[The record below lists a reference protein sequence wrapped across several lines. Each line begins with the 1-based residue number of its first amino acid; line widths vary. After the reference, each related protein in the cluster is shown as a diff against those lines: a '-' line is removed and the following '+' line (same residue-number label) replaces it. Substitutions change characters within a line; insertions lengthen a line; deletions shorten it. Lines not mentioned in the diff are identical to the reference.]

1 MLPFNMHSKRVFGV
15 VSAEALRTLVGHLAV
30 VGLDVREEVGL
41 EGCGVGT
48 ISAAPASAVRQSLHL
63 PFYRGM
69 VACRGQHG
77 HWSETTH
84 GTTWSLVKNFTFR
97 VSENTGPE
105 KIHQKSL
112 RLLRKTS

>member
-15 VSAEALRTLVGHLAV
+15 VSTEALWTLVGHLAV

-63 PFYRGM
+63 PFYRCM
-69 VACRGQHG
+69 VALDVLIQMSSVGSCVIAVGAHPR
-77 HWSETTH
+77 T
-84 GTTWSLVKNFTFR
+84 VNF
-97 VSENTGPE
+97 
-105 KIHQKSL
+105 
-112 RLLRKTS
+112 

>member
-15 VSAEALRTLVGHLAV
+15 VSTEALWTLVGHLAV

-63 PFYRGM
+63 PFYRCM

-97 VSENTGPE
+97 VSEYIGWLGPE
-105 KIHQKSL
+105 NLSKKSH
-112 RLLRKTS
+112 S